1 MMHTTAKRMMAL
13 CGMVVMLV
21 LAASITAVPV
31 SAAENGIYIATA
43 IPSYRNPVTGVIEDS
58 GGEDSDVLGQ
68 SMTESATYSSALVE
82 VDQDGSTYVTIR
94 LQMMDNIESVS
105 FDVDD
110 SYVSATIMQE
120 DYGNNTADY
129 RIPVNSEYSVIRCSM
144 YVTAM
149 GRDVVFFITLSGLQS
164 GSEDFVTSIEVAP
177 EEPEPETQ
185 AATEPETQPETEP
198 VTEAAAEPETQP
210 ATEAKPA
217 ETKATEPKPT
227 NASIATA
234 PTAPKEDTKPTQA
247 AGLQE
252 FDASG
257 NQVAQNEKTTE
268 HQQGG
273 MSTAAWVII
282 GIGAAGGVGFCVWYF
297 GFFRKKK

>member
-43 IPSYRNPVTGVIEDS
+43 TPSYRNPATGVIEDS
-58 GGEDSDVLGQ
+58 GGEDSEVLGQ

-120 DYGNNTADY
+120 DYGSNTADY

-149 GRDVVFFITLSGLQS
+149 GREVVFFITLSGLQA
-164 GSEDFVTSIEVAP
+164 GSEDFVTSIEAAP
-177 EEPEPETQ
+177 EEPEPEPETQ
-185 AATEPETQPETEP
+185 AETEAATEPETQP
-198 VTEAAAEPETQP
+198 ATQP

-217 ETKATEPKPT
+217 ETKASEPKPT

-234 PTAPKEDTKPTQA
+234 PTTAPKEDTKPTQA

-257 NQVAQNEKTTE
+257 NQVAQNENDAQT
-268 HQQGG
+268 QQGG
-273 MSTAAWVII
+273 VSTAAWVII
-282 GIGAAGGVGFCVWYF
+282 GIAVAAGAAFCVWYF
-297 GFFRKKK
+297 GIFRKKK

>member
-43 IPSYRNPVTGVIEDS
+43 TPSYRNPATGVIEDS
-58 GGEDSDVLGQ
+58 GGEDSEVLGQ

-120 DYGNNTADY
+120 DYGSNTADY

-149 GRDVVFFITLSGLQS
+149 GREVVFFITLSGLQA
-164 GSEDFVTSIEVAP
+164 GSEDFVTSIEAAP
-177 EEPEPETQ
+177 EEPEPEPETQ
-185 AATEPETQPETEP
+185 AETEAATEPETQP
-198 VTEAAAEPETQP
+198 ATQP
-210 ATEAKPA
+210 ATEAKSA
-217 ETKATEPKPT
+217 ETKAPEPKPT

-234 PTAPKEDTKPTQA
+234 PTTAPKEDTKPTQA

-257 NQVAQNEKTTE
+257 NQVAQNENDAQT
-268 HQQGG
+268 QQGG
-273 MSTAAWVII
+273 VSTAAWVII
-282 GIGAAGGVGFCVWYF
+282 GIAVAAGAAFCVWYF
-297 GFFRKKK
+297 GIFRKKK